1 MCENSHCVKSVQ
13 IRSFFW
19 SVFSCIRTEYRKIRI
34 RKNSLFG
41 HFSRSVKQNKK
52 CLQWYNFFVKY
63 EFTNSPQGTICT
75 SSHVW
80 NCYIRWKKIAKYFNL
95 EQLTISPVIN
105 NANVKNVNQGS
116 LFQWRLHNQLSIYY
130 STFSSM
136 KPMDFVICWIHFYI
150 IIL

>member
-63 EFTNSPQGTICT
+63 EFTNSPQGHNL
-75 SSHVW
+75 HVLS
-80 NCYIRWKKIAKYFNL
+80 CMKLLYKVKKIAKHFNL

-116 LFQWRLHNQLSIYY
+116 LFQWRLHNQLSIFY